1 MKIEA
6 TTAGQSPAD
15 EARFYF
21 KLAVMMAGL
30 IIVGFSVH
38 LTLGRSTFAAPV
50 TVHLHAVV
58 FMGWVGLYLLQNW
71 LVATGRVAV
80 HRRFGWIAV
89 PWMVAMLWLGYATTV
104 GMVQRGVVPFFFLPQ
119 HFLIADPMMLL
130 CFAGLTAAAL
140 ALRRRTDWHRRLHLC
155 AMAILLG
162 PAYGRLIPMPFLT
175 PFAFEMRRSNMR
187 RRRACRQNNPAH
199 GLRRGRGGGI

>member
-38 LTLGRSTFAAPV
+38 LTLGRSTFAAPL

-58 FMGWVGLYLLQNW
+58 FMGWVGLYVLQNW

-162 PAYGRLIPMPFLT
+162 PAFGRLIPMPFLT
-175 PFAFEMRRSNMR
+175 PFAFEIAPLQYAPPPGMPSK
-187 RRRACRQNNPAH
+187 
-199 GLRRGRGGGI
+199 

>member
-1 MKIEA
+1 M
-6 TTAGQSPAD
+6 TAGQSPAD

-21 KLAVMMAGL
+21 KLAVTMAGL

-38 LTLGRSTFAAPV
+38 STLGRSTFAAPL

-58 FMGWVGLYLLQNW
+58 FMGWVGLYVLQNW

-162 PAYGRLIPMPFLT
+162 PAFGRLIPMPFLT
-175 PFAFEMRRSNMR
+175 PFAFEMRRSNMP